1 MASNPWDPDSTAV
14 LCVEC
19 QNGVLGPDSVL
30 PALATDSADLVGN
43 IGRLLG
49 SAREFGARVVHATYE
64 GNLGGRPTGTARLW
78 RGGGA
83 APPPGGLGGGGG
95 PATAEWKPETSD
107 TAVVPELLAPT
118 DLVLP
123 RHHGLFP
130 TSGTELLPVLKG
142 FGVTTIVLVGVSLNL
157 AITHT
162 AGETAQAGFHLVV
175 PRDAVGGT
183 PSSYADQV
191 LDNTIAVLGRLT
203 SVDELIHEWSGS
215 DRIKP

>member
-1 MASNPWDPDSTAV
+1 MAPTPWNPETTAIV
-14 LCVEC
+14 CVEC

-30 PALATDSADLVGN
+30 PALAADSSELVSSV
-43 IGRLLG
+43 GRLLD
-49 SAREFGARVVHATYE
+49 SARQFGARVVHSTYE

-78 RGGGA
+78 RV
-83 APPPGGLGGGGG
+83 LG
-95 PATAEWKPETSD
+95 PATAGWTPGSASTTVLS
-107 TAVVPELLAPT
+107 ELLAPT

-130 TSGTELLPVLKG
+130 TLDSELLPVLKG
-142 FGVTTIVLVGVSLNL
+142 WDVRTVVLAGVSLNL

-162 AGETAQAGFHLVV
+162 AGHLTQAGFDLVV

-183 PSSYADQV
+183 PQDYAKQV

-203 SVDELIHEWSGS
+203 TVDQLIGEWTPVRS
-215 DRIKP
+215 DR